1 MQGNGNGGIKLTI
14 DAASNFYAVREF
26 QNKADFRVQRV
37 EKSGGGVQSVGGGGG
52 DSSGGTS
59 FVVQAS
65 GSLLAVVSS
74 FATLSLFW

>member
-1 MQGNGNGGIKLTI
+1 MQGNGNGGLKFTI

-37 EKSGGGVQSVGGGGG
+37 QRDGGGVQSVGGGGG
-52 DSSGGTS
+52 SSGGNS

-65 GSLLAVVSS
+65 GSLLAIVSS
-74 FATLSLFW
+74 FATLWLFW